1 MISDDKGPSKFRNWW
16 IHTLLELRLP
26 RSTVRSLTVSLLQPR
41 VKSLQNT
48 SYLAQYKS
56 DLAPHRGEFASCKKL
71 EQYWRELFLYVI
83 DDRLIEKKRWQQQ
96 RGAKSSEIYMSSSN
110 KVRTYAN
117 FEF

>member
-16 IHTLLELRLP
+16 KHNLLELRLP

-41 VKSLQNT
+41 VKSLHNT

-56 DLAPHRGEFASCKKL
+56 DLAQYKSDLAPHKGEFASFKKL
-71 EQYWRELFLYVI
+71 EQYWRELFLCVI

-96 RGAKSSEIYMSSSN
+96 RGAKSSEIYMSLL
-110 KVRTYAN
+110 
-117 FEF
+117 